1 MVVFPPFPSRAFGRK
16 LPPGMLRVSAS
27 NKSNP
32 KKPAGQVGRGAAEP
46 LVASNATSSIFL
58 ASDTVT
64 STTASVVRQYPVTA
78 DGDIIATQFDFSV
91 TPTGNTA
98 TTGDMLTAVNEIG
111 IYDSTGEIMKINP
124 IPDIYDLVQRFSP
137 QHVRPTPTTLNAAN
151 QVNFS
156 VKLFG
161 ISLPVSGG
169 PYTFY
174 VTSNPAS
181 SVGTGTTSVTL
192 SYAIR
197 AVLGDAKRKSHFVP
211 SQLPATPVANGI
223 LDLAPL
229 APIQDVDLTELF
241 ISGLTSN
248 LADINYIDANSLGN
262 IIATR
267 VSSGALV
274 AADNA
279 QMLSPLPSTEIFPLL
294 ALDTNLALG
303 RASHFYL
310 NWGASPSSTIRF
322 GYYWL
327 E

>member
-1 MVVFPPFPSRAFGRK
+1 MVVLPPFPKRTFGRK
-16 LPPGMLRVSAS
+16 LPPGMLRVSGSTAA
-27 NKSNP
+27 NTKR
-32 KKPAGQVGRGAAEP
+32 PAGQVGREGAEP
-46 LVASNATSSIFL
+46 LVAHNATSSIFL

-64 STTASVVRQYPVTA
+64 STTAPVVRQYPVTA
-78 DGDIIATQFDFSV
+78 DGDIIALQFDFSV

-98 TTGDMLTAVNEIG
+98 TTGDMLSAVNEIG

-124 IPDIYDLVQRFSP
+124 IPDLYDLIQRFSP
-137 QHVRPTPTTLNAAN
+137 QHVRPASVSLNAAN

-156 VKLFG
+156 AKLFG
-161 ISLPVSGG
+161 VSLPVAGG
-169 PYTFY
+169 PYTIY

-181 SVGTGTTSVTL
+181 SVGTSTTSVTL
-192 SYAIR
+192 SFAIR
-197 AVLGDAKRKSHFVP
+197 AVLGEAKYKSHFVP
-211 SQLPATPVANGI
+211 SQLPATPVPNGI

-229 APIQDVDLTELF
+229 APIQDINLTELF
-241 ISGLTSN
+241 ITGLTSN

-279 QMLSPLPSTEIFPLL
+279 QMLSPLPSTEIFPLM
-294 ALDTNLALG
+294 ALETNLALG
-303 RASHFYL
+303 RASHFYIT
-310 NWGASPSSTIRF
+310 WGASPSSTIRF